1 MQCNISIHTLLRVR
15 TELIIHL
22 SEKQNIQGEKNMKSL
37 SEAAR
42 LTIYNIGGGRG
53 GGGVKMAMRQQIMKK
68 CPCVHNNNT
77 TLI

>member
-53 GGGVKMAMRQQIMKK
+53 GGVKMAMRQQIMKK